1 MAELI
6 DGGVASETISRILL
20 RTSKLLWRKA
30 SDLLILKPMPI
41 LLSL

>member
-20 RTSKLLWRKA
+20 NTEFIIIS
-30 SDLLILKPMPI
+30 SD
-41 LLSL
+41 